1 MSLLYVL
8 IIFLFITA
16 GSLFNSIKWGRFA
29 QREHYLPG
37 SVTKFY
43 FRWVRTKFINK
54 FLFLLSLILFILSL
68 LFEYIPLLIL
78 VITMF
83 SPIGINFKSRTG
95 NVVITERLKR
105 VNYLYYGIIVL
116 ISIITYFRFG
126 YHIAVLSNI
135 FSFFIYDQCL
145 RILQSY
151 EKNLSKVFVNEASRK
166 LNSKTLPVV
175 GITGSYSKTTT
186 KNVLS
191 QILEQKSKTFVTP
204 ESYNNRLGIA
214 KAINENF
221 EEDHEIALIEMGTY
235 SNGEIRE
242 ICSWVR
248 PHIAVI
254 TGIAPV
260 HLERMKSL
268 ENILDAKAEIVELA
282 GSVVI
287 NGDDELLL
295 NEARLWTNQ
304 KDVYDC
310 SITSKEAAVYVEYK
324 NNSHDIYIAG
334 KFVAKVNGPKLLQLS
349 ISLSVGVLLA
359 LELNTKEYL
368 TNLKSLEKTEHRQNI
383 IKSDYGHSIIDNSFN
398 SNPMG
403 IEYSLETLSELGTK
417 DSKKYL
423 ITPGLIELGS
433 DQYSINYAFATEA
446 SLIIDH
452 ALVVGFTN
460 KRSLMA
466 GFEENNTPA
475 NWFMNRD
482 EAVAFLNSIVESDDI
497 VLFENDL
504 PDHYP

>member
-1 MSLLYVL
+1 MNILYLLILL
-8 IIFLFITA
+8 IIT
-16 GSLFNSIKWGRFA
+16 GSSIINSIKWGRFA

-37 SVTKFY
+37 SVTRFY
-43 FRWVRTKFINK
+43 FRWVRTTFINK
-54 FLFLLSLILFILSL
+54 FLFFISLILFVISLWLYFVPIFVIILT
-68 LFEYIPLLIL
+68 LFTPL
-78 VITMF
+78 
-83 SPIGINFKSRTG
+83 GISFKTRTG
-95 NVVITERLKR
+95 DINITERLQR
-105 VNYLYYGIIVL
+105 VNYLYYLVIVL
-116 ISIITYFRFG
+116 ISLVSYFTG
-126 YHIAVLSNI
+126 YGYIFALLANM

-145 RILQSY
+145 KILQSY
-151 EKNLSKVFVNEASRK
+151 EKNISKVFVNDASIK
-166 LNSKTLPVV
+166 LNSISLPVV

-186 KNVLS
+186 KNVLK
-191 QILEQKSKTFVTP
+191 QILEQKNNTFATP

-221 EEDHEIALIEMGTY
+221 NKDHDIALIEMGTY
-235 SNGEIRE
+235 ANGEIRE

-260 HLERMKSL
+260 HLERMKTL
-268 ENILDAKAEIVELA
+268 ENILDAKSEIVELA

-304 KDVYDC
+304 KQVYDC
-310 SITSKEAAVYVEYK
+310 STTSNEAAVYVEYENDK
-324 NNSHDIYIAG
+324 HDIYIG
-334 KFVAKVNGPKLLQLS
+334 GEFVSSVKGPKLLQLS

-359 LELNTKEYL
+359 LDLNIDEYF
-368 TNLKSLEKTEHRQNI
+368 TNLKSLDKTEHRQNI

-398 SNPMG
+398 SNPMA
-403 IEYSLETLSELGTK
+403 IDFSLATLSQLGNEK
-417 DSKKYL
+417 SKRYL

-433 DQYSINYAFATEA
+433 DQFSINYAFANEA
-446 SLIIDH
+446 SIVVDEAII
-452 ALVVGFTN
+452 VGYTN
-460 KRSLMA
+460 KRSLIS
-466 GFEENNTPA
+466 GFEDNNIPC
-475 NWFMNRD
+475 NWYPNRD

>member
-1 MSLLYVL
+1 MNYLYLLILL
-8 IIFLFITA
+8 IITA

-43 FRWVRTKFINK
+43 FRWVRTRFTNK
-54 FLFLLSLILFILSL
+54 LLLFLSLVLFVFSL
-68 LFEYIPLLIL
+68 WIYYIPLLI
-78 VITMF
+78 VSITVF
-83 SPIGINFKSRTG
+83 SPIGISYKPRTG
-95 NVVITERLKR
+95 DVVITERLKR
-105 VNYLYYGIIVL
+105 VNYLYYSIIVL
-116 ISIITYFRFG
+116 ISLITYLFG
-126 YHIAVLSNI
+126 YGYILALVINL

-151 EKNLSKVFVNEASRK
+151 EKNISKVFVNDASRK
-166 LNSKTLPVV
+166 LNSSTLPVV

-186 KNVLS
+186 KNVLT

-221 EEDHEIALIEMGTY
+221 EKDHEIAVIEMGTY

-260 HLERMKSL
+260 HLERMKTL
-268 ENILDAKAEIVELA
+268 ENILDAKTEIVELA

-304 KDVYDC
+304 KNVYDC
-310 SITSKEAAVYVEYK
+310 STTSKEAQVYVEHK
-324 NNSHDIYIAG
+324 NNTHDIYIAG
-334 KFVAKVNGPKLLQLS
+334 NFVGKVNGPKLLQLS
-349 ISLSVGVLLA
+349 ISLSVGVILA
-359 LELNTKEYL
+359 LELNIKEYL
-368 TNLKSLEKTEHRQNI
+368 KNLDSLEKTEHRQNI
-383 IKSDYGHSIIDNSFN
+383 VMSDYGHSIIDNSFN

-417 DSKKYL
+417 DSKRYL

-446 SLIIDH
+446 SLITDH

-466 GFEENNTPA
+466 GFEENNIPA
-475 NWFMNRD
+475 NWFINRD
-482 EAVAFLNSIVESDDI
+482 EAVAFLNSIVESNDI

>member
-1 MSLLYVL
+1 MNFVYLLILL
-8 IIFLFITA
+8 IITFGT
-16 GSLFNSIKWGRFA
+16 LFNSKKWSRFA

-54 FLFLLSLILFILSL
+54 FLFFLCLILFVLSL
-68 LFEYIPLLIL
+68 WIYYIPLLIIS
-78 VITMF
+78 ITVF
-83 SPIGINFKSRTG
+83 SPIGINFKPRTG
-95 NVVITERLKR
+95 DVVITERLKR
-105 VNYLYYGIIVL
+105 VNYLYFSIVIL
-116 ISIITYFRFG
+116 ISFVSYFIG
-126 YHIAVLSNI
+126 YGYIFALVINI
-135 FSFFIYDQCL
+135 FSYFIYDQCL
-145 RILQSY
+145 KILQSY
-151 EKNLSKVFVNEASRK
+151 EKNISKVFVNEASVK
-166 LNSKTLPVV
+166 LNSKTIPVI

-186 KNVLS
+186 KNVLN
-191 QILEQKSKTFVTP
+191 QILEQQNKTFVTP

-221 EEDHEIALIEMGTY
+221 KTDHEIALIEMGTY

-248 PHIAVI
+248 PHISVI

-260 HLERMKSL
+260 HLERMKTL
-268 ENILDAKAEIVELA
+268 ENILDAKSEIVELA

-304 KDVYDC
+304 KSVYDC
-310 SITSKEAAVYVEYK
+310 SITSNDAAVYVEYK
-324 NNSHDIYIAG
+324 NNKHDIYVAG
-334 KFVAKVNGPKLLQLS
+334 DYVDTVNGPKLLQLS

-359 LELNTKEYL
+359 LELDIKEYL
-368 TNLKSLEKTEHRQNI
+368 KNLNILEKTEHRQNV

-417 DSKKYL
+417 NSKRFL

-446 SLIIDH
+446 SLIVDQ

-460 KRSLMA
+460 KRSLMS
-466 GFEENNTPA
+466 GFEENHIPT
-475 NWFMNRD
+475 NWFINRD